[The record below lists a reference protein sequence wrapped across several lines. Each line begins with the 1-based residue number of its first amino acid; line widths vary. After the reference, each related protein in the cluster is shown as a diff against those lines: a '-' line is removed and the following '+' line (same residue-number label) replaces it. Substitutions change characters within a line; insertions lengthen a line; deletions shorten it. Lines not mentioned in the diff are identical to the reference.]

1 MGDVDLACGGV
12 EPAPG
17 VSDLARRTADLPE
30 QLGEEATT
38 TEPAMAAATPQP
50 PHKPK
55 IHWGEVV
62 LASRSFIHA
71 PHRDSAGVAGR
82 PNGATAGSVRE
93 DGPAPAVCTT
103 ASPTTSYHP
112 ACPWTP
118 LTRPAA
124 DRRAP
129 ATS

>member
-55 IHWGEVV
+55 IHWGGSGSGLKEFHPCSP
-62 LASRSFIHA
+62 SR
-71 PHRDSAGVAGR
+71 
-82 PNGATAGSVRE
+82 
-93 DGPAPAVCTT
+93 
-103 ASPTTSYHP
+103 
-112 ACPWTP
+112 
-118 LTRPAA
+118 
-124 DRRAP
+124 
-129 ATS
+129 